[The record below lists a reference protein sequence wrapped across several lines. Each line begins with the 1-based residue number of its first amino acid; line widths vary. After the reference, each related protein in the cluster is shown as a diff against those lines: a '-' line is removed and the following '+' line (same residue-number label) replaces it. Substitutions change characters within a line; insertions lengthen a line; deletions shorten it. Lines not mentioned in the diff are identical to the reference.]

1 MIYLSSIAAVRRLL
15 DNYNCSSLIRLEKV
29 CPIVCPTNNLII
41 VFLSQMA
48 PDLPRPRP
56 SIIPEL
62 PPNEL
67 PAPTVS
73 PRHCQYLGKERYR
86 YCGLFGDPH
95 LKTFKN
101 SYQTCRVRGAWPLID
116 NPYLAVQ
123 VTNEQVDEGSPAT
136 VTTKVSFSEELPEA
150 VLPTCMW
157 AVGLVCHYRLISM
170 FAISRAPGPIHTCP
184 LISLM
189 RSSTL
194 HQGCVYVVSNTGSI
208 RI

>member
-1 MIYLSSIAAVRRLL
+1 MTR
-15 DNYNCSSLIRLEKV
+15 
-29 CPIVCPTNNLII
+29 LII
-41 VFLSQMA
+41 VLFGFLSQMA
-48 PDLPRPRP
+48 PDVPRPRP

-67 PAPTVS
+67 PAPTAS
-73 PRHCQYLGKERYR
+73 PRHCQFLGKERYR

-136 VTTKVSFSEELPEA
+136 VTTKVS
-150 VLPTCMW
+150 T
-157 AVGLVCHYRLISM
+157 
-170 FAISRAPGPIHTCP
+170 
-184 LISLM
+184 
-189 RSSTL
+189 
-194 HQGCVYVVSNTGSI
+194 
-208 RI
+208 